1 MSLGVQPFSV
11 LGELSF
17 RQVRKLSI
25 LQRQVIS
32 RSCLADLKNEIPG
45 PWGGRGGLGGSILLW
60 PTYKKA
66 WFLQRKDVSL
76 ATGDH

>member
-1 MSLGVQPFSV
+1 MFVVSLGVQPFSV

-25 LQRQVIS
+25 LQRQLIS

-45 PWGGRGGLGGSILLW
+45 PWGGRGGLG
-60 PTYKKA
+60 
-66 WFLQRKDVSL
+66 
-76 ATGDH
+76 